1 HLPYTTLF
9 RSHPGRIAPPARA
22 GRGRARIQG
31 RGAWQR
37 LDQRPGG
44 VDIRDRDG
52 VLSFHK
58 DPMPQFEA
66 ALKLAEVPL
75 GGMRTCLIDGREIL
89 ICHTREGVFAL
100 DNICTHA
107 HARLC
112 EGRLRATRLVC
123 PLHGASFD
131 IRDGR
136 VLGPPAEVPLATHQ
150 VRVTDGTVE
159 VALSGP
165 APV

>member
-1 HLPYTTLF
+1 M
-9 RSHPGRIAPPARA
+9 S
-22 GRGRARIQG
+22 
-31 RGAWQR
+31 
-37 LDQRPGG
+37 
-44 VDIRDRDG
+44 
-52 VLSFHK
+52 
-58 DPMPQFEA
+58 QFET
-66 ALKLAEVPL
+66 ALQLAEVPL
-75 GGMRTCLIDGREIL
+75 GSMRTCVLGGREIV

-136 VLGPPAEVPLATHQ
+136 VLGPPAEVALPTHALRI
-150 VRVTDGTVE
+150 VAGVIE
-159 VALSGP
+159 VAVTAAVAAVP
-165 APV
+165 AP

>member
-1 HLPYTTLF
+1 M
-9 RSHPGRIAPPARA
+9 A
-22 GRGRARIQG
+22 
-31 RGAWQR
+31 
-37 LDQRPGG
+37 
-44 VDIRDRDG
+44 
-52 VLSFHK
+52 
-58 DPMPQFEA
+58 QFEA
-66 ALKLAEVPL
+66 VVKLAELPV
-75 GGMRTCLIDGREIL
+75 GSMRACVIGGREIV

-136 VLGPPAEVPLATHQ
+136 VLGPPAVVALPTHT
-150 VRVTDGTVE
+150 VRVVDDTVE
-159 VALSGP
+159 VALAVP
-165 APV
+165 AA